1 MHWETFVHH
10 SIYKTELVAIVH
22 SPPPPPPHAHR
33 SISRS
38 LIYPLVLISSE
49 THHGNASNKLFP
61 TSLLSEL
68 NIHTISF
75 NPVAH
80 TSLVKTLQRISTLEC
95 AATGRGVRGAEGGK
109 FHMPPREVIERLAE
123 SSAGDV
129 RSAVNALQF
138 TCLRGKGPGLWLW
151 LALHSY
157 VENYTCNY
165 GAVVC

>member
-1 MHWETFVHH
+1 MWVNK
-10 SIYKTELVAIVH
+10 SIQIIPVITCTLH
-22 SPPPPPPHAHR
+22 PPPWR

-49 THHGNASNKLFP
+49 THHGNSSNKLFP
-61 TSLLSEL
+61 TSLLAEL

-80 TSLVKTLQRISTLEC
+80 TSLVKTLQKISTLEC

-109 FHMPPREVIERLAE
+109 FHMPPREVIERLAD

-138 TCLRGKGPGLWLW
+138 TCLRGKGPGIVVMVG
-151 LALHSY
+151 LA
-157 VENYTCNY
+157 
-165 GAVVC
+165 

>member
-1 MHWETFVHH
+1 MLY
-10 SIYKTELVAIVH
+10 IIVH
-22 SPPPPPPHAHR
+22 CTHTTVHIYSISPPPHTHTQHR

-49 THHGNASNKLFP
+49 THHGNSSNKLF
-61 TSLLSEL
+61 TKSLLSEL

-80 TSLVKTLQRISTLEC
+80 TSLVKTLQKISTLEC
-95 AATGRGVRGAEGGK
+95 AATSRGVRGAEGGK

-138 TCLRGKGPGLWLW
+138 TCLRGEGLWLW
-151 LALHSY
+151 LALHAF
-157 VENYTCNY
+157 VFK
-165 GAVVC
+165 